1 MLLDRRRS
9 QEREGGAVPSSPSR
23 GPVRSMPRLKLA
35 RGVSVRFSPT
45 LASLDR
51 AFPFCSPSLTERV
64 EGGAEKPWK
73 GGGVRSNCCE
83 GGYAVTAVIS
93 SVVLVCGRER
103 GRCGRSAEGL
113 PSRTTASP
121 MDPIPMPAPEAHSC
135 AGGVSVHCR
144 G

>member
-51 AFPFCSPSLTERV
+51 AFPFCSPSLTERA

-83 GGYAVTAVIS
+83 GGYAVPIRRPSQVADHHLALPPS
-93 SVVLVCGRER
+93 SARARVPFSLT
-103 GRCGRSAEGL
+103 SL
-113 PSRTTASP
+113 TRT
-121 MDPIPMPAPEAHSC
+121 
-135 AGGVSVHCR
+135 
-144 G
+144 